1 MRYRYRDPFKLIPK
15 KDYIEY
21 LYSTVFNTKDFNRH
35 IDITAD
41 SIGIHRDIV
50 YDVVTSYWIDI
61 AMVINSYQKTLTKIN
76 IYGFFSLKLLKGKR
90 L

>member
-1 MRYRYRDPFKLIPK
+1 MGYWSKEPYKLIPK
-15 KDYIEY
+15 KDYIDY
-21 LYSTVFNTKDFNRH
+21 LQKTVFNTEDFNKH

-41 SIGIHRDIV
+41 SLGIHRDIV

-61 AMVINSYQKTLTKIN
+61 AMVINSYQKKLTKIN
-76 IYGFFSLKLLKGKR
+76 IYGFFSLKLLKGNR